1 MIMKK
6 RVFNAVTLVM
16 IVVLSL
22 SSISWVS
29 PPGVSGG
36 GTMLNLPEGGGR
48 YDWNSISIWGWAN
61 GTQGSTRGSWYVTF
75 NNTSNDLLDRA
86 RFYSRNVTEIN
97 YYAADSETCKS
108 AVNVTA
114 YGYLNGES
122 GYYVILR
129 FADGP
134 TRYGGDTVR
143 VTLYDINDQVVYDSH
158 GGDFPDESS
167 CVGSART
174 GLDYG
179 NIAIKLP

>member
-1 MIMKK
+1 MNRKILKT
-6 RVFNAVTLVM
+6 FTFVM

-29 PPGVSGG
+29 LPGVSGG
-36 GTMLNLPEGGGR
+36 GTMLNLPDGGGR
-48 YDWNSISIWGWAN
+48 YDWNSISFWGWAN
-61 GTQGSTRGSWYVTF
+61 GTTSSARGSWIVTF

-86 RFYSRNVTEIN
+86 KFYSYNVTEIN
-97 YYAADSETCKS
+97 YFDADSDTCKS

-114 YGYLNGES
+114 YGTLNRES

-129 FADGP
+129 FGDGP
-134 TRYGGDTVR
+134 YRYGGDTVR

-167 CVGSART
+167 CVGTART

-179 NIAIKLP
+179 NIAIKQP